1 MNKRLDGGGCGRI
14 VKVASPWIAIF
25 TPKRSNHFE
34 HTIPQDNQLLQILY
48 PNCMNTEFVSLDR
61 EEKKNICLKI
71 LSQTPSEPWGF
82 FDTLRARILSD
93 QMTDEEYQ
101 NIYQIAVQVLEEDEK
116 SRLEDAFRAF
126 QTAQTSTRNNREW
139 EQNEHEN
146 EMNDALKMLQT
157 LL

>member
-1 MNKRLDGGGCGRI
+1 
-14 VKVASPWIAIF
+14 
-25 TPKRSNHFE
+25 
-34 HTIPQDNQLLQILY
+34 
-48 PNCMNTEFVSLDR
+48 MNTEFVSLDR

-101 NIYQIAVQVLEEDEK
+101 NIYQIAMQVLEEDDK

-126 QTAQTSTRNNREW
+126 QTAQASARNNREW